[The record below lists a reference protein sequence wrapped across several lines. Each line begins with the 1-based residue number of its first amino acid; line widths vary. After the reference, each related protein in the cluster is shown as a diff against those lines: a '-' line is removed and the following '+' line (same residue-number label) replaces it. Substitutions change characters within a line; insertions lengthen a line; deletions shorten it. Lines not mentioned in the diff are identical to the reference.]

1 MKKILIAIP
10 TLNSIPIEFFL
21 SMVNLKAVDQTE
33 ISVVANSLVYTA
45 RNALALKAIDE
56 GFDWILW
63 LDSDMVFPRDTLVNL
78 MECAEKNNLDYV
90 CGLMFT
96 RAMPCEPVF
105 YKQVV
110 WEQDPKTGAVVKHG
124 AEKYF
129 DYPKN
134 NRPFSIAGSG
144 MGCVLGKTSVI
155 RDVAAK
161 FQCSPFEPM
170 PFLGEDISF
179 CWRLG
184 RLGYKLYCD
193 SRVKVGHVG
202 SYVFNEETFKESEA
216 KKNADSGEP
225 V

>member
-10 TLNSIPIEFFL
+10 CQREVPTEFFL
-21 SMVNLKAVDQTE
+21 SMIGLQTVEQTE

-56 GFDWILW
+56 SFDYIFWI
-63 LDSDMVFPRDTLVNL
+63 DSDMVFPRDTLVKL
-78 MECAEKNNLDYV
+78 YECAEKNNLDYV
-90 CGLMFT
+90 SALMFT
-96 RAMPCEPVF
+96 RAMPCEPIF
-105 YKQVV
+105 YKQVL
-110 WEQDPKTGAVVKHG
+110 WEQDPKTGAVIKHG

-129 DYPKN
+129 DYPRN
-134 NRPFSIAGSG
+134 DRPFEIGGSG
-144 MGCVLGKTSVI
+144 MGCVLMKTSVVKEI
-155 RDVAAK
+155 AER

-184 RLGYKLYCD
+184 RLGHRMYCD
-193 SRVKVGHVG
+193 GRVKVGHVG
-202 SYVFNEETFKESEA
+202 SYVYKEETHLECEA
-216 KKNADSGEP
+216 KKNADSGKS